1 MSESARVHDQAPEGH
16 GAPVAESRTVML
28 GTEEP
33 LELDCGAR
41 LENFPVAY
49 EAYGEL
55 NAERSNLIL
64 LSHALSG
71 DQWVPG
77 SIPGG
82 RTNKD
87 KGLAEI
93 G

>member
-1 MSESARVHDQAPEGH
+1 MSESARVDDQAPEGH
-16 GAPVAESRTVML
+16 GAPIAESRTVML
-28 GTEEP
+28 GTEAP